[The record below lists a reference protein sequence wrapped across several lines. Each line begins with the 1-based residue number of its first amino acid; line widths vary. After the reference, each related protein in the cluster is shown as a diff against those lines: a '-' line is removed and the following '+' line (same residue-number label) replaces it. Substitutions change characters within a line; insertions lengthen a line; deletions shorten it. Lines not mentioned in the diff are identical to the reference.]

1 MKNHTVKNRT
11 WINMIC
17 TVLVLAAFVYLFHDA
32 VKVNRDRYD
41 TETADEVV
49 EQEKLDLKA
58 FIVRDEQYIDQ
69 KTTGTV
75 VPLINDGM
83 RVASGDAVA
92 RVCASAEDAA
102 NISELIEAKESLAR
116 YQELSEQ
123 TELNALDMEKLNKS
137 IDSSFTELV
146 KACGNGDFSDLD
158 QNIEELENKFASK
171 QILKDGAI
179 DLTAKFNELGAKI
192 KSLESKK
199 ISTSDVFA
207 PLSGYYISN
216 LDGYETAMDY
226 DKISALTVDSAEKLF
241 EKKPEDVSGKMGKIV
256 GSYKWYLVTVMDSKY
271 SLLMAEGDTMK
282 INMPYYG
289 FKDVEVKV
297 EKISTTQND
306 KVAVAFSCNM
316 MNETYANMRTEDIEL
331 VFKEYTGYKINSSS
345 IRKEKDEKG
354 DEIDVV
360 YILRGDIMNARRIEI
375 IYDAGDYVLVSE
387 DTEASN
393 GYRPIKRY
401 DEVIVKGRNL
411 SDGKSIS

>member
-1 MKNHTVKNRT
+1 MKNRT

-17 TVLVLAAFVYLFHDA
+17 TVLVLATFVYLFHDA
-32 VKVNRDRYD
+32 VRNNRDRYD

-49 EQEKLDLKA
+49 EQEKLELKA
-58 FIVRDEQYIDQ
+58 FLVRDEEYINQ

-75 VPLINDGM
+75 VPLIKDGM

-92 RVCASAEDAA
+92 RVCASDEDAA
-102 NISELIEAKESLAR
+102 NVSALLEAKESLAR
-116 YQELSEQ
+116 YQEISEQ
-123 TELNALDMEKLNKS
+123 TELNALDMEKLNKT
-137 IDSSFTELV
+137 IDASFTELV
-146 KACGNGDFSDLD
+146 RTSNSGDFFELSR
-158 QNIEELENKFASK
+158 NIEELENKLASK
-171 QILKDGAI
+171 QILKDGTI
-179 DLTAKFNELGAKI
+179 DLTAKFNELNSKI
-192 KSLESKK
+192 QTLESKN
-199 ISTSDVFA
+199 INTSDVLA

-216 LDGYETAMDY
+216 LDGYENAMDY
-226 DKISALTVDSAEKLF
+226 NKISDLTVSEAEKLF
-241 EKKPEDVSGKMGKIV
+241 EKKPGDVSGQMGKIV

-271 SLLMAEGDTMK
+271 SLLMSEGEKMK

-289 FKDVEVKV
+289 FKNVDVVV

-331 VFKEYTGYKINSSS
+331 VFKEYTGYKINSSA
-345 IRKEKDEKG
+345 IRREKDEKG
-354 DEIDVV
+354 KEVDVV
-360 YILRGDIMNARRIEI
+360 YILRGDIMNARVIDI
-375 IYDAGDYVLVSE
+375 IYDAGDYVIVSE
-387 DTEASN
+387 ESKATS

>member
-1 MKNHTVKNRT
+1 MKNRT

-17 TVLVLAAFVYLFHDA
+17 TVLVLATFVYLFHDA
-32 VKVNRDRYD
+32 VRNNRDRYD

-49 EQEKLDLKA
+49 EQEKLELKA
-58 FIVRDEQYIDQ
+58 FLVRDEEYINQ

-75 VPLINDGM
+75 VPLIKDGM

-92 RVCASAEDAA
+92 RVCASDEDAA
-102 NISELIEAKESLAR
+102 NVSALLEAKESLAR
-116 YQELSEQ
+116 YQEISEQ
-123 TELNALDMEKLNKS
+123 TELNALDMEKLNKT
-137 IDSSFTELV
+137 IDASFTELV
-146 KACGNGDFSDLD
+146 RTSNSGDFSELSR
-158 QNIEELENKFASK
+158 NIEELENKLASK
-171 QILKDGAI
+171 QILKDGTI
-179 DLTAKFNELGAKI
+179 DLTAKFNELNSKI
-192 KSLESKK
+192 QTLESKS
-199 ISTSDVFA
+199 INTSDVLA

-216 LDGYETAMDY
+216 LDGYENAMDY
-226 DKISALTVDSAEKLF
+226 NKISDLTVSKAEKLF
-241 EKKPEDVSGKMGKIV
+241 EKKPGDVSGQMGKIV

-271 SLLMAEGDTMK
+271 SLLMSEGEKMK

-289 FKDVEVKV
+289 FKNVEVIV

-331 VFKEYTGYKINSSS
+331 VFKEYTGYKINSSA
-345 IRKEKDEKG
+345 IRREKDEKG
-354 DEIDVV
+354 KEVDVV
-360 YILRGDIMNARRIEI
+360 YILRGDIMNARVIDI
-375 IYDAGDYVLVSE
+375 IYDAGDYVIVSE
-387 DTEASN
+387 ESKATS

>member
-1 MKNHTVKNRT
+1 MKNRT

-32 VKVNRDRYD
+32 VRVNRDSYD
-41 TETADEVV
+41 TETADEVI

-58 FIVRDEQYIDQ
+58 FIVRDEEYIDQ

-75 VPLINDGM
+75 VPLIKDGM

-92 RVCASAEDAA
+92 RVCGTTEDAA
-102 NISELIEAKESLAR
+102 NMSALLDAKESLAR

-123 TELNALDMEKLNKS
+123 TELNALDMEKLNKD
-137 IDSSFTELV
+137 IDSSFTELIEASG
-146 KACGNGDFSDLD
+146 KGDFSNVS
-158 QNIEELENKFASK
+158 QNIEELENKLASK
-171 QILKDGAI
+171 QILKDGTI

-199 ISTSDVFA
+199 ISSSDVLA

-216 LDGYETAMDY
+216 LDGYENAIDY
-226 DKISALTVDSAEKLF
+226 DKIGDLTAGEAEKLF
-241 EKKPEDVSGKMGKIV
+241 DKKPDDVTGRMGKIV

-289 FKDVEVKV
+289 FKDVEVRV
-297 EKISTTQND
+297 EKISTTQNN
-306 KVAVAFSCNM
+306 KVAVAFSCNR
-316 MNETYANMRTEDIEL
+316 MNETYANMRAEDIEL
-331 VFKEYTGYKINSSS
+331 VFKEYKGYKVNSSS
-345 IRKEKDEKG
+345 IRREKDEKG
-354 DEIDVV
+354 NEIDIV
-360 YILRGDIMNARRIEI
+360 YILRGDIMNARKIEI

-387 DTEASN
+387 ETEASN

>member
-1 MKNHTVKNRT
+1 MKNRT

-17 TVLVLAAFVYLFHDA
+17 TVLVLATFVYLFHDA
-32 VKVNRDRYD
+32 VRNNRDRYD

-49 EQEKLDLKA
+49 EQEKLELKA
-58 FIVRDEQYIDQ
+58 FLVRDEEYINQ

-75 VPLINDGM
+75 VPLIKDGM

-92 RVCASAEDAA
+92 RVCASDEDAA
-102 NISELIEAKESLAR
+102 NVSALLEAKESLAR
-116 YQELSEQ
+116 YQEISEQ
-123 TELNALDMEKLNKS
+123 TELNALDMEKLNKT
-137 IDSSFTELV
+137 IDTSFTELV
-146 KACGNGDFSDLD
+146 RTSNSGDFFELSR
-158 QNIEELENKFASK
+158 NIEELENKLASK
-171 QILKDGAI
+171 QILKDGTI
-179 DLTAKFNELGAKI
+179 DLTAKFNELNSKI
-192 KSLESKK
+192 QTLESKS
-199 ISTSDVFA
+199 INTSDVLA

-216 LDGYETAMDY
+216 LDGYENAMDY
-226 DKISALTVDSAEKLF
+226 NKISDLTVSEAEKLF
-241 EKKPEDVSGKMGKIV
+241 EKKPGDVSGQMGKIV

-271 SLLMAEGDTMK
+271 SLLMSEGEKMK

-289 FKDVEVKV
+289 FKNVDVVV

-331 VFKEYTGYKINSSS
+331 VFKEYTGYKINSSA
-345 IRKEKDEKG
+345 IRREKDEKG
-354 DEIDVV
+354 KEVDVV
-360 YILRGDIMNARRIEI
+360 YILRGDIMNARVIDI
-375 IYDAGDYVLVSE
+375 IYDAGDYVIVSE
-387 DTEASN
+387 ESKATS

>member
-1 MKNHTVKNRT
+1 MKNRT

-17 TVLVLAAFVYLFHDA
+17 TVLVLATFVYLFHDA
-32 VKVNRDRYD
+32 VRNNRDRND

-49 EQEKLDLKA
+49 EQEKLELKA
-58 FIVRDEQYIDQ
+58 FLVRDEEYINQ

-75 VPLINDGM
+75 VPLIKDGM

-92 RVCASAEDAA
+92 RVCASDEDAA
-102 NISELIEAKESLAR
+102 NVSALLEAKESLAR
-116 YQELSEQ
+116 YQEISEQ
-123 TELNALDMEKLNKS
+123 TELNALDMEKLNKT
-137 IDSSFTELV
+137 IDASFTELV
-146 KACGNGDFSDLD
+146 RTSNSGDFSELGR
-158 QNIEELENKFASK
+158 NIEELENKLASK
-171 QILKDGAI
+171 QILKDGTI
-179 DLTAKFNELGAKI
+179 DLTAKFNELNSKI
-192 KSLESKK
+192 QTLESKS
-199 ISTSDVFA
+199 INTSDVLA

-216 LDGYETAMDY
+216 LDGYENAMDY
-226 DKISALTVDSAEKLF
+226 NKISDLTVSEAEKLF
-241 EKKPEDVSGKMGKIV
+241 EKKPGDVSGQMGKIV

-271 SLLMAEGDTMK
+271 SLLMSEGEKMK

-289 FKDVEVKV
+289 FKNVEVVV

-331 VFKEYTGYKINSSS
+331 VFKEYTGYKINSSA
-345 IRKEKDEKG
+345 IRREKDEKG
-354 DEIDVV
+354 KEVDVV
-360 YILRGDIMNARRIEI
+360 YILRGDIMNARVIDI
-375 IYDAGDYVLVSE
+375 IYDAGDYVIVSE
-387 DTEASN
+387 ESKATS

>member
-1 MKNHTVKNRT
+1 MKNRT

-32 VKVNRDRYD
+32 VRVNRDSYD
-41 TETADEVV
+41 TETADEVI

-58 FIVRDEQYIDQ
+58 FIVRDEEYIDQ

-75 VPLINDGM
+75 VPLIKDGM

-102 NISELIEAKESLAR
+102 NMSALLEAKESLAR

-137 IDSSFTELV
+137 IDSSFTELIE
-146 KACGNGDFSDLD
+146 ASDNGDFSNLS
-158 QNIEELENKFASK
+158 QNVEELANKLASK
-171 QILKDGAI
+171 QILKDGTI
-179 DLTAKFNELGAKI
+179 DLTAKFNEVGAKI

-199 ISTSDVFA
+199 ISSTDVLA

-216 LDGYETAMDY
+216 LDGYENAIDY
-226 DKISALTVDSAEKLF
+226 DKIGDLTVDEAEKLLD
-241 EKKPEDVSGKMGKIV
+241 KKPDDVTGRMGKIV

-289 FKDVEVKV
+289 FKDVEVRV
-297 EKISTTQND
+297 EKISTTQNN
-306 KVAVAFSCNM
+306 KVAVAFSCNR

-331 VFKEYTGYKINSSS
+331 VFKEYKGYKINSSS
-345 IRKEKDEKG
+345 IRCEKDEKG
-354 DEIDVV
+354 NEVDVV
-360 YILRGDIMNARRIEI
+360 YILRGDIMNARKIEI

-387 DTEASN
+387 ETEASN

>member
-1 MKNHTVKNRT
+1 MKNRT

-17 TVLVLAAFVYLFHDA
+17 TVLVLATFVYLFHDA
-32 VKVNRDRYD
+32 VRNNRDRYD

-49 EQEKLDLKA
+49 EQEKLELKA
-58 FIVRDEQYIDQ
+58 FLVRDEEYINQ

-75 VPLINDGM
+75 VPLIKDGM

-92 RVCASAEDAA
+92 RVCASDEDAA
-102 NISELIEAKESLAR
+102 NVSVLLEAKESLAR
-116 YQELSEQ
+116 YQEISEQ
-123 TELNALDMEKLNKS
+123 TELNALDMEKLNKT
-137 IDSSFTELV
+137 IDASFTELV
-146 KACGNGDFSDLD
+146 RTSNSGDFSELSR
-158 QNIEELENKFASK
+158 NIEELENKLASK
-171 QILKDGAI
+171 QILKDGTI
-179 DLTAKFNELGAKI
+179 DLTAKFNELNLKI
-192 KSLESKK
+192 QTLESKS
-199 ISTSDVFA
+199 INTSDVRA

-216 LDGYETAMDY
+216 LDGYENAMDY
-226 DKISALTVDSAEKLF
+226 NKISDLTVSEAEKLF
-241 EKKPEDVSGKMGKIV
+241 EKKPGDVSGQMGKIV

-271 SLLMAEGDTMK
+271 SLLMSEGEKMK

-289 FKDVEVKV
+289 FKNVEVVV

-331 VFKEYTGYKINSSS
+331 VFKEYTGYKINSSA
-345 IRKEKDEKG
+345 IRREKDEKG
-354 DEIDVV
+354 KEVDVV
-360 YILRGDIMNARRIEI
+360 YILRGDIMNARVIDI
-375 IYDAGDYVLVSE
+375 IYDAGDYVIVSE
-387 DTEASN
+387 ESKATS

>member
-1 MKNHTVKNRT
+1 MKNRT

-17 TVLVLAAFVYLFHDA
+17 TVLVLATFVYLFHDA
-32 VKVNRDRYD
+32 VRNNRDRYD

-49 EQEKLDLKA
+49 EQEKLELKA
-58 FIVRDEQYIDQ
+58 FLVRDEEYINQ

-75 VPLINDGM
+75 VPLIKDGM

-92 RVCASAEDAA
+92 RVCASDEDAA
-102 NISELIEAKESLAR
+102 NVSALLEAKESLAR
-116 YQELSEQ
+116 YQEISEQ
-123 TELNALDMEKLNKS
+123 TELNALDMEKLNKT
-137 IDSSFTELV
+137 IDASFTELV
-146 KACGNGDFSDLD
+146 RTSNSGDFSELSR
-158 QNIEELENKFASK
+158 NIEELENKLASK
-171 QILKDGAI
+171 QILKDGTI
-179 DLTAKFNELGAKI
+179 DLTAKFNELNSKI
-192 KSLESKK
+192 QTLESKS
-199 ISTSDVFA
+199 INTSDVLA

-216 LDGYETAMDY
+216 LDGYENAMDY
-226 DKISALTVDSAEKLF
+226 NKISDLTVSEAEKLF
-241 EKKPEDVSGKMGKIV
+241 EKKPGDVSGQMGKIV

-271 SLLMAEGDTMK
+271 SLLMSEGEKMK

-289 FKDVEVKV
+289 FNNVEVVV

-331 VFKEYTGYKINSSS
+331 VFKEYTGYKINSSA
-345 IRKEKDEKG
+345 IRREKDEKG
-354 DEIDVV
+354 KEVDVV
-360 YILRGDIMNARRIEI
+360 YILRGDIMNARVIDI
-375 IYDAGDYVLVSE
+375 IYDAGDYVIVSE
-387 DTEASN
+387 ESKATS

>member
-1 MKNHTVKNRT
+1 MKNRT

-32 VKVNRDRYD
+32 VRVNRDSYD
-41 TETADEVV
+41 TETADEVI

-58 FIVRDEQYIDQ
+58 FIVRDEEYIDQ

-75 VPLINDGM
+75 VPLIKDGM

-92 RVCASAEDAA
+92 RVCGTTEDAA
-102 NISELIEAKESLAR
+102 NMSALLDAEESLAR

-123 TELNALDMEKLNKS
+123 TELNALDMEKLNKD
-137 IDSSFTELV
+137 IDSSFTELIEASG
-146 KACGNGDFSDLD
+146 KGDFSNVN
-158 QNIEELENKFASK
+158 QNIEELENKLASK
-171 QILKDGAI
+171 QILKDGTI

-199 ISTSDVFA
+199 ISSSDVLA

-216 LDGYETAMDY
+216 LDGYENAIDY
-226 DKISALTVDSAEKLF
+226 DKIDDLTVGEAEKLF
-241 EKKPEDVSGKMGKIV
+241 DKKPDDVTGRMGKIV

-289 FKDVEVKV
+289 FKDVEVRV
-297 EKISTTQND
+297 EKISTTQNN
-306 KVAVAFSCNM
+306 KVAVAFSCNR
-316 MNETYANMRTEDIEL
+316 MNETYANMRAEDIEL
-331 VFKEYTGYKINSSS
+331 VFKEYKGYKVNSSS
-345 IRKEKDEKG
+345 IRREKDEKG
-354 DEIDVV
+354 NEIDIV
-360 YILRGDIMNARRIEI
+360 YILRGDIMNARKIEI

-387 DTEASN
+387 ETEASN

>member
-1 MKNHTVKNRT
+1 MKNRT

-17 TVLVLAAFVYLFHDA
+17 TVLVLATFVYLFHDA
-32 VKVNRDRYD
+32 VRNNRDRYD

-49 EQEKLDLKA
+49 EQEKLELKA
-58 FIVRDEQYIDQ
+58 FLVRDEEYINQ

-75 VPLINDGM
+75 VPLIKDGM

-92 RVCASAEDAA
+92 RVCASDEDAA
-102 NISELIEAKESLAR
+102 NVSALLEAKESLAR
-116 YQELSEQ
+116 YQEISEQ
-123 TELNALDMEKLNKS
+123 TELNALDMEKLNKT
-137 IDSSFTELV
+137 IDASFTELV
-146 KACGNGDFSDLD
+146 RTSNSGDFFELSR
-158 QNIEELENKFASK
+158 NIEELENKLASK
-171 QILKDGAI
+171 QILKDGTI
-179 DLTAKFNELGAKI
+179 DLTAKFNELNSKI
-192 KSLESKK
+192 QTLESKS
-199 ISTSDVFA
+199 INTSDVLA

-216 LDGYETAMDY
+216 LDGYENAMDY
-226 DKISALTVDSAEKLF
+226 NKISDLTVSEAEKLF
-241 EKKPEDVSGKMGKIV
+241 EKKPGDVSGQMGKIV

-271 SLLMAEGDTMK
+271 SLLMSEGEKMK

-289 FKDVEVKV
+289 FKNVDVVV

-331 VFKEYTGYKINSSS
+331 VFKEYTGYKINSSA
-345 IRKEKDEKG
+345 IRREKDEKG
-354 DEIDVV
+354 KEVDVV
-360 YILRGDIMNARRIEI
+360 YILRGDIMNARVIDI
-375 IYDAGDYVLVSE
+375 IYDAGDYVIVSE
-387 DTEASN
+387 GSKATS

>member
-1 MKNHTVKNRT
+1 MKNRT

-32 VKVNRDRYD
+32 VRVNRDSYD
-41 TETADEVV
+41 TETADEVI

-58 FIVRDEQYIDQ
+58 FIVRDEEYIDQ

-75 VPLINDGM
+75 VPLIKDGM

-92 RVCASAEDAA
+92 RVCGTTEDAA
-102 NISELIEAKESLAR
+102 NMSALLDAKESLAR

-123 TELNALDMEKLNKS
+123 TELNALDMEKLNKD
-137 IDSSFTELV
+137 IDSSFTELIEASG
-146 KACGNGDFSDLD
+146 KGDFSNVS
-158 QNIEELENKFASK
+158 QNIEELENKLASK
-171 QILKDGAI
+171 QILKDGTI

-199 ISTSDVFA
+199 ISSSDVLA

-216 LDGYETAMDY
+216 LDGYENAIDY
-226 DKISALTVDSAEKLF
+226 DKIDDLTVGEAEKLF
-241 EKKPEDVSGKMGKIV
+241 DKKPDDVTGRMGKIV

-289 FKDVEVKV
+289 FKDVEVRV
-297 EKISTTQND
+297 EKISTTQNN
-306 KVAVAFSCNM
+306 KVAVAFSCNR
-316 MNETYANMRTEDIEL
+316 MNETYANMRAENIEL
-331 VFKEYTGYKINSSS
+331 VFKEYKGYKVNSSS
-345 IRKEKDEKG
+345 IRREKDEKG
-354 DEIDVV
+354 NEIDIV
-360 YILRGDIMNARRIEI
+360 YILRGDIMNARKIEI

-387 DTEASN
+387 ETEASN

>member
-1 MKNHTVKNRT
+1 MKNRT

-17 TVLVLAAFVYLFHDA
+17 TVLVLATFVYLFHDA
-32 VKVNRDRYD
+32 VRNNRDRYD

-49 EQEKLDLKA
+49 EQEKLELKA
-58 FIVRDEQYIDQ
+58 FLVRDEEYINQ

-75 VPLINDGM
+75 VPLIKDGM

-92 RVCASAEDAA
+92 RVCASDEDAA
-102 NISELIEAKESLAR
+102 NVSALLEAKESLAR
-116 YQELSEQ
+116 YQEISEQ
-123 TELNALDMEKLNKS
+123 TELNALDMEKLNKT
-137 IDSSFTELV
+137 IDASFTELV
-146 KACGNGDFSDLD
+146 MTSNSGDFSELSR
-158 QNIEELENKFASK
+158 NIEELENKLASK
-171 QILKDGAI
+171 QILKDGTI
-179 DLTAKFNELGAKI
+179 DLTAKFNELNSKI
-192 KSLESKK
+192 QTLESKS
-199 ISTSDVFA
+199 INTSDVLA

-216 LDGYETAMDY
+216 LDGYENAMDY
-226 DKISALTVDSAEKLF
+226 NKISDLTVSEAEKLF
-241 EKKPEDVSGKMGKIV
+241 EKKPGDVSGQMGKIV

-271 SLLMAEGDTMK
+271 SLLMSEGEKMK

-289 FKDVEVKV
+289 FKNVEVVV

-331 VFKEYTGYKINSSS
+331 VFKEYTGYKINSSA
-345 IRKEKDEKG
+345 IRREKDEKG
-354 DEIDVV
+354 KKVDVV
-360 YILRGDIMNARRIEI
+360 YILRGDIMNARVIDI
-375 IYDAGDYVLVSE
+375 IYDAGDYVIVSE
-387 DTEASN
+387 ESKATS

>member
-1 MKNHTVKNRT
+1 MKNRT

-17 TVLVLAAFVYLFHDA
+17 TVLVLATFVYLFHDA
-32 VKVNRDRYD
+32 VRNNRDRYD

-49 EQEKLDLKA
+49 EQEKLELKA
-58 FIVRDEQYIDQ
+58 FLVRDEEYINQ

-75 VPLINDGM
+75 VPLIKDGM

-92 RVCASAEDAA
+92 RVCVSDEDAA
-102 NISELIEAKESLAR
+102 NVSALLEAKESLAR
-116 YQELSEQ
+116 YQEISEQ
-123 TELNALDMEKLNKS
+123 TELNALDMEKLNKT
-137 IDSSFTELV
+137 IDASFTELV
-146 KACGNGDFSDLD
+146 RTSNSGDFSELSR
-158 QNIEELENKFASK
+158 NIEELENKLASK
-171 QILKDGAI
+171 QILKDGTI
-179 DLTAKFNELGAKI
+179 DLTAKFNELNSKI
-192 KSLESKK
+192 QTLESKS
-199 ISTSDVFA
+199 INTSDVLA

-216 LDGYETAMDY
+216 LDGYENAMDY
-226 DKISALTVDSAEKLF
+226 NKISDLTVSEAEKLF
-241 EKKPEDVSGKMGKIV
+241 EKKPGDVSGQMGKIV

-271 SLLMAEGDTMK
+271 SLLMSEGEKMK

-289 FKDVEVKV
+289 FKNVEVVV

-331 VFKEYTGYKINSSS
+331 VFKEYTGYKINSSA
-345 IRKEKDEKG
+345 IRREKDEKG
-354 DEIDVV
+354 KEVDVV
-360 YILRGDIMNARRIEI
+360 YILRGDIMNARVIDI
-375 IYDAGDYVLVSE
+375 IYDAGDYVIVSE
-387 DTEASN
+387 ESKATS

>member
-1 MKNHTVKNRT
+1 MKNRT

-17 TVLVLAAFVYLFHDA
+17 TVLVLATFVYLFHDA
-32 VKVNRDRYD
+32 VRNNRDRYD

-49 EQEKLDLKA
+49 EQEKLELKA
-58 FIVRDEQYIDQ
+58 FLVRDEEYINQ

-75 VPLINDGM
+75 VPLIKDGM

-92 RVCASAEDAA
+92 RVCASDEDAA
-102 NISELIEAKESLAR
+102 NVSALLEAKESLAR
-116 YQELSEQ
+116 YQEISEQ
-123 TELNALDMEKLNKS
+123 TELNALDMEKLNKT
-137 IDSSFTELV
+137 IDASFTELV
-146 KACGNGDFSDLD
+146 RTSNSGDFSELSR
-158 QNIEELENKFASK
+158 NIEELENKLASK
-171 QILKDGAI
+171 QILKDGTI
-179 DLTAKFNELGAKI
+179 DLTAKFNELNSKI
-192 KSLESKK
+192 QTLESKS
-199 ISTSDVFA
+199 INTSDVLA

-216 LDGYETAMDY
+216 LDGYENAMDY
-226 DKISALTVDSAEKLF
+226 NKISDLTVSEAEKLF
-241 EKKPEDVSGKMGKIV
+241 EKKPGDVSGQMGKIV

-271 SLLMAEGDTMK
+271 SLLMSEGEKMK

-289 FKDVEVKV
+289 FKNVEVVV

-331 VFKEYTGYKINSSS
+331 VFKEYTGYKINSSA
-345 IRKEKDEKG
+345 IRREKDEKG
-354 DEIDVV
+354 KEVDVV
-360 YILRGDIMNARRIEI
+360 YILRGDIMNARVIDI
-375 IYDAGDYVLVSE
+375 IYDAGDYVIVSE
-387 DTEASN
+387 GSKATS

>member
-1 MKNHTVKNRT
+1 MKNRT

-17 TVLVLAAFVYLFHDA
+17 TVLVLATFVYLFHDA
-32 VKVNRDRYD
+32 VRNNRDRYD

-49 EQEKLDLKA
+49 EQEKLELKA
-58 FIVRDEQYIDQ
+58 FLVRDEEYINQ

-75 VPLINDGM
+75 VPLIKDGM

-92 RVCASAEDAA
+92 RVCASDEDAA
-102 NISELIEAKESLAR
+102 NVSALLEAKESLAR
-116 YQELSEQ
+116 YQEISEQ
-123 TELNALDMEKLNKS
+123 TELNALDMEKLNKT
-137 IDSSFTELV
+137 IDASFTELV
-146 KACGNGDFSDLD
+146 RTSNSGDFSELSR
-158 QNIEELENKFASK
+158 NIEELENKLASK
-171 QILKDGAI
+171 QILKDGTI
-179 DLTAKFNELGAKI
+179 DLTAKFNELNSKI
-192 KSLESKK
+192 QTLESKS
-199 ISTSDVFA
+199 INTSDVLA

-216 LDGYETAMDY
+216 LDGYENAMDY
-226 DKISALTVDSAEKLF
+226 NKISDLTVSEAEKLF
-241 EKKPEDVSGKMGKIV
+241 EKKPGDVSGQMGKIV

-271 SLLMAEGDTMK
+271 SLLMSEGEKMK

-289 FKDVEVKV
+289 FKNVEVVV

-331 VFKEYTGYKINSSS
+331 VFKEYTGYKINSSA
-345 IRKEKDEKG
+345 IRHEKDEKG
-354 DEIDVV
+354 KEVDVV
-360 YILRGDIMNARRIEI
+360 YILRGDIMNARVIDI
-375 IYDAGDYVLVSE
+375 IYDAGDYVIVSE
-387 DTEASN
+387 ESKATS

>member
-1 MKNHTVKNRT
+1 MKNRT

-17 TVLVLAAFVYLFHDA
+17 TVLVLATFVYLFHDA
-32 VKVNRDRYD
+32 VRNNRDRYD

-49 EQEKLDLKA
+49 EQEKLKLKA
-58 FIVRDEQYIDQ
+58 FLVHDEEYINQ

-75 VPLINDGM
+75 VPLIKDGM

-92 RVCASAEDAA
+92 RVCASDEDAA
-102 NISELIEAKESLAR
+102 NVSALLEAKESLAR
-116 YQELSEQ
+116 YQEISEQ
-123 TELNALDMEKLNKS
+123 TELNALDMEKLNKT
-137 IDSSFTELV
+137 IDASFTELV
-146 KACGNGDFSDLD
+146 RTSNSGDFFELSR
-158 QNIEELENKFASK
+158 NIEELENKLASK
-171 QILKDGAI
+171 QILKDGTI
-179 DLTAKFNELGAKI
+179 DLTAKFNELNSKI
-192 KSLESKK
+192 QTLESKN
-199 ISTSDVFA
+199 INTSDVLA

-216 LDGYETAMDY
+216 LDGYENAMDY
-226 DKISALTVDSAEKLF
+226 NKISDLTVSEAEKLF
-241 EKKPEDVSGKMGKIV
+241 EKKPGDVSGQMGKIV

-271 SLLMAEGDTMK
+271 SLLMSEGEKMK

-289 FKDVEVKV
+289 FKNVEVVV

-331 VFKEYTGYKINSSS
+331 VFKEYTGYKINSSA
-345 IRKEKDEKG
+345 IRREKDEKG
-354 DEIDVV
+354 KEVDVV
-360 YILRGDIMNARRIEI
+360 YILRGDIMNARVIDI
-375 IYDAGDYVLVSE
+375 IYDAGDYVIVSE
-387 DTEASN
+387 ESKATS